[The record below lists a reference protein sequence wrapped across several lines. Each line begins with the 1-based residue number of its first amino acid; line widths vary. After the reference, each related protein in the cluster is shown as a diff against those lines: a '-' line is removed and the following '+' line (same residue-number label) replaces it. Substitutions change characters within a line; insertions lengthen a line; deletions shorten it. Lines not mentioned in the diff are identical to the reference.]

1 MSKTKIKATKSFY
14 KDLDELPK
22 QLQEKVFSKLK
33 LLQKNTDHPSLR
45 VKKIKGTDYIWEMSI
60 NMQYRITFQWKD
72 DNVVILR
79 RVGTHDI
86 LQNP

>member
-1 MSKTKIKATKSFY
+1 MSKIEIKATESFY
-14 KDLDELPK
+14 EDLEELTEE
-22 QLQEKVFSKLK
+22 LQKKTFSKLK
-33 LLQKNTDHPSLR
+33 LFQKNTNHPSLR

-60 NMQYRITFQWKD
+60 NMQYRVTFQWK
-72 DNVVILR
+72 NETTIILR